1 MRSSLAI
8 AALVVALPL
17 AACSNTRTTA
27 EAGTRAKGATR
38 SFDVDAASYT
48 EAVADTPGTRGGG
61 MGGQLTGDLAAGDL
75 QLDDGSYVDVYG
87 IQLPAGA
94 TLTVDLNSA
103 AFDPYLVVL
112 TPDGQGYENDDWE
125 NDRTHS
131 RIQITANQPGPYAI
145 LTTSYLPGATGA
157 YTVSVDAPGELVV
170 IPPEAL
176 QQQ

>member
-17 AACSNTRTTA
+17 AACSSTRTTTD
-27 EAGTRAKGATR
+27 AGTRAKGAASR
-38 SFDVDAASYT
+38 AASFDAATYT
-48 EAVADTPGTRGGG
+48 GVVAETPGTRSGA
-61 MGGQLTGDLAAGDL
+61 MGGTLTGDLAPGDL

-94 TLTVDLNSA
+94 TLTVDMNST

-112 TPDGQGYENDDWE
+112 TPDNQGYENDDW
-125 NDRTHS
+125 NGDRTHS

-145 LTTSYLPGATGA
+145 LTTSYAPGATGS
-157 YTVSVDAPGELVV
+157 YTVTVDAPGEVVV

-176 QQQ
+176 K